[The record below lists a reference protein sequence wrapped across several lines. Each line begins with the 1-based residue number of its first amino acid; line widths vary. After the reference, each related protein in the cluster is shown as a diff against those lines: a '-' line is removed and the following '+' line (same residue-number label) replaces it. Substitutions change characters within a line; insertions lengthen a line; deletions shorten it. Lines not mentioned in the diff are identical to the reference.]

1 MNFNEFDNVY
11 VTVFI
16 VSSLLKLGGGGE
28 GEGGFLFFK
37 FEKEGGHEKIAQKK
51 RG

>member
-16 VSSLLKLGGGGE
+16 VSSPLKLGGGG
-28 GEGGFLFFK
+28 GSCFSNLN
-37 FEKEGGHEKIAQKK
+37 KEGGHEKIAQKK
-51 RG
+51 GG